1 MSARRALLLDR
12 DGVINHDAGYSHRW
26 ENFVFIDGIFELA
39 RAAHL
44 RDYLLVVVTNQA
56 GIGRGLYTEQDF
68 HVLSARMCER
78 FAAEGAPIARVYFD
92 PTHPEHGVGEYRRE
106 SFFRKPNPGMLLQA
120 AEDFDLALADSV
132 LVGDKPGDIQAGRRA
147 GVGCCLL
154 YRPGNAVIASG
165 DCMPTDQP
173 THQPAGTDG
182 GNAVAD
188 EMRPTA
194 TLSCLADAMR
204 WL

>member
-12 DGVINHDAGYSHRW
+12 DGVINHDAGYTHRW
-26 ENFVFIDGIFELA
+26 ENFVFIDGIFDLA

-56 GIGRGLYTEQDF
+56 GIGRGLYTEQEF
-68 HVLSARMCER
+68 HALSDRMCAH

-92 PTHPEHGVGEYRRE
+92 PTHPEHGLGEYRRE

-120 AEDFDLALADSV
+120 AEDFGLALADSV
-132 LVGDKPGDIQAGRRA
+132 LVGDKPGDIQAAYRA
-147 GVGCCLL
+147 GVGRRLL
-154 YRPGNAVIASG
+154 YRPRAGDAQDASLQADATPSAVVERLI
-165 DCMPTDQP
+165 D
-173 THQPAGTDG
+173 
-182 GNAVAD
+182 AVA
-188 EMRPTA
+188 
-194 TLSCLADAMR
+194 